1 MAGSIDDVS
10 GRIHCPRAR
19 LILTIGQLGYVM
31 RMTCGCLGYAVA
43 STQPCLPAWRLVW
56 LLALMLGP

>member
-1 MAGSIDDVS
+1 MFAC
-10 GRIHCPRAR
+10 RLYRLRLTAR

-43 STQPCLPAWRLVW
+43 STQPCPPGWRLVR
-56 LLALMLGP
+56 LLALMLGR